1 MPPPHEA
8 KHMSNPDRPAYT
20 LLDILGAVFIVLP
33 YYMIQT
39 MLFALPSAK

>member
-1 MPPPHEA
+1 
-8 KHMSNPDRPAYT
+8 MSHPDRPAYT

-39 MLFALPSAK
+39 LLLALPSSK